1 MITQPLEAPHL
12 EATMKALICDHFGP
26 ASSLKV
32 SEIERP
38 EPGPGNIRVRV
49 RAAGL
54 NFADTL
60 MIQGHYQVKPP
71 TPFTP
76 GMEFAGEIEACGEG
90 VDPGRIGQRVMGL
103 TDWGAFAEALTVPE
117 MVAMPIPDN
126 MSFEQA
132 AAFPI
137 AYGTSH
143 VALKHRAQLKKG
155 DVLLVHGASG
165 GVGLTAV
172 ELGKLM
178 GATVIATASTPEKLD
193 IAKSRGA
200 DHLINYTEQD
210 FKDIVKDLTKRR
222 GADVIYDPVG
232 GDVFDKSLRC
242 IAWEGRLLVIGFAA
256 GRIPSAPANLVLV
269 KNCSIVGV
277 FWGAYMKRDPQV
289 LMGSFMELLTWY
301 SQGKLNPLVS
311 QTYPLDQAVDAF
323 EHMLAR
329 KSVGKLVIT
338 A

>member
-1 MITQPLEAPHL
+1 MPPLEM
-12 EATMKALICDHFGP
+12 TMKALICDDFGP
-26 ASSLKV
+26 AASLKIG
-32 SEIERP
+32 EINRP
-38 EPGPGNIRVRV
+38 EPGPGEIRVKV
-49 RAAGL
+49 HAAGL

-60 MIQGHYQVKPP
+60 MIQGQYQVKPP

-76 GMEFAGEIEACGEG
+76 GMEYAGEIEAVGEG
-90 VDPGRIGQRVMGL
+90 VDEARIGQRVMGL
-103 TDWGAFAEALTVPE
+103 TDWGAFAEALTVSQ
-117 MVAMPIPDN
+117 MAAMPMPDN
-126 MSFEQA
+126 MSYEHA

-143 VALKHRAQLKKG
+143 VGLKHRAKLKEG
-155 DVLLVHGASG
+155 EVLLVHGASG

-172 ELGKLM
+172 ELGKAM
-178 GATVIATASTPEKLD
+178 GATVIATASTAEKLE

-200 DHLINYTEQD
+200 DHLINYKEQD
-210 FKDIVKDLTKRR
+210 FKDVVKELTKRR

-269 KNCSIVGV
+269 KNCSVVGL
-277 FWGAYMKRDPQV
+277 FWGAYMKRDPNV
-289 LMGSFMELLTWY
+289 LMGSFMELLTMY
-301 SQGKLNPLVS
+301 RQGKLNPLVS
-311 QTYPLDQAVDAF
+311 QTYPLDRAVDAF

-329 KSVGKLVIT
+329 KSVGKLVVT
-338 A
+338 M